1 MKTPIYNLL
10 ISFIV
15 LLTIAS
21 CVNELPFSIKDNPP
35 KLVMNALINA
45 DSLTNTLFL
54 NLTGKESATHVK
66 NTKVEVRVNGKLTE
80 TLHPQA
86 PKADNDLQCRFNIT
100 GKFAPGDI
108 VRLDALTDDGQHHA
122 WAEVTV
128 PQRPN
133 EIENIDTLTVPL
145 TQGSY
150 TEDYLRYRITIKDRP
165 NETNYYRIIVDKQTT
180 LWGYNHEEGGSEY
193 IYWTKH
199 SYRFIG
205 REDIVLTEGQPT
217 NGDDE
222 DNGMF
227 DTVKNI
233 YGVFDDSRFKNTS
246 YTMKIYNRT
255 NIETSDEPGFFAGM
269 DVIIRLLS
277 ITETEYYYLK
287 ALNLLDSDAYDEI
300 MSEPIKYPSNVHG
313 GTGMIGITT
322 EVSKKIKIKSF
333 SSPESIGNF

>member
-1 MKTPIYNLL
+1 MKTPICNLL

-66 NTKVEVRVNGKLTE
+66 NAKVEVRVNGKLTE
-80 TLHPQA
+80 TLHPLA